1 MTRPREAESLDR
13 RELPASDGDDE
24 ALAEPERSRRRRW
37 PWIVLAVP
45 LVGALAAVIE
55 VRTSWLQAHVAADWS
70 EEIGYSVEPG
80 PAALAARPEDGP
92 YDRRLGYASLP
103 ELLPALESRG
113 FDIVAQARVTPR
125 FAEARDLGLFP
136 LYREKAQAGLELL
149 DRSGSSL
156 YRTRH
161 PETIYEGFDA
171 IPPLVVRTLLFI
183 ENRELLDAGPR
194 FRNPAVEW
202 DRLLGSVVALFAR
215 RMGAEG
221 SVSGA
226 STLATQIEKFRHSER
241 GITTSPR
248 EKLRQMATASV
259 RAYIDGPRT
268 SGTRRRIVLDYLNSV
283 PLAAVAGHGEV
294 IGLNDGLWAWYGLEA
309 ARVNALLSGCHPGLP
324 SDVEATGTAPDAGPA
339 VEPDAPGACDSG
351 DPPVGEETAGAYRAV
366 LNLMLA
372 QRRPSFYLAQPAG
385 HEALH
390 RLSDVYLGLMRESG
404 WIPPA
409 LEEAVRPV
417 RVDPRPRAPESPVAS
432 FRNRKAAT
440 AARKRLLDLTGRDRL
455 YELDRL
461 DLTVR
466 TTIDRP
472 TQDSVARLLR
482 RLESPSYVEAAG
494 LAASRLLDRGDPA
507 KVLYSFVL
515 YEATPAG
522 NMIRVQT
529 DNFDG
534 PFDLNQS
541 SRLELGSTAKLRT
554 LVTYLEVVERLHG
567 ELAGLDSERRRAV
580 SDSLSDPLTRWA
592 VGVLDRRLDATVP
605 DMLEAA
611 MERPYSASPA
621 ERFFTG
627 GGTHVFRNFDATY
640 DASAPSVRHGFRNS
654 VNLVFVRMMRDI
666 ERFYRWRVP
675 GASATILEDPQ
686 DPQRQR
692 YLARFAD
699 REGRQF
705 VSRFYTKYQGE
716 GRDSILHSLVA
727 GRRLSPQRLA
737 WAYRSVVPAAP
748 VDDFEIFL
756 RLQAPNSDY
765 PNARVIGDLY
775 RRADAGS
782 QTLPDRGYLAGIHPL
797 ELWVARFLTENPGA
811 SRDSALA
818 ASADARQEV
827 YRWLFSPR
835 RRSAQDRSI
844 SVILELEAFLEIQ
857 RAWQRLGYPFEN
869 VVPSYGTA
877 IGSSGDRPGALAEL
891 VGIILNGGVRRPT
904 ALVDGLRIA
913 PDTPFETSLDRRPTD
928 GTRVLSPEVADVARA
943 ALLDVVE
950 NGTARFVHG
959 TVRGP
964 GGEAIPIGG
973 KTGTGNNQHKVFA
986 AGGRLVE
993 ARTINRTATFVFFI
1007 GDRHFGVVTAHVPG
1021 PDAAAYTFTSA
1032 LPVRVLA
1039 LLGPALAPL
1048 VTSG

>member
-1 MTRPREAESLDR
+1 MTRPLESESLDR
-13 RELPASDGDDE
+13 RDASASVDGE
-24 ALAEPERSRRRRW
+24 PRAEPESKRRPRW
-37 PWIVLAVP
+37 RWILLGFVL
-45 LVGALAAVIE
+45 LIALATIVE

-70 EEIGYSVEPG
+70 EEIGFFVEPG
-80 PAALAARPEDGP
+80 PADLAARPEDGP

-103 ELLPALESRG
+103 ELLPALDSRG
-113 FDIVAQARVTPR
+113 FDITAQARVTPR
-125 FAEARDLGLFP
+125 FAEARHLGLFP
-136 LYREKAQAGLELL
+136 LYREKSQTGLELL
-149 DRSGSSL
+149 DRSGRAI
-156 YRTRH
+156 YRARH
-161 PETIYEGFDA
+161 PETVYEDFDA
-171 IPPLVVRTLLFI
+171 IPPLVARTLLFI
-183 ENRELLDAGPR
+183 ENRELLDPGPP

-202 DRLLGSVVALFAR
+202 DRLFGSVAGLFAR
-215 RMGAEG
+215 RLGAEG

-226 STLATQIEKFRHSER
+226 STLATQIEKFRHSGR

-259 RAYIDGPRT
+259 RAYLDGPET
-268 SGTRRRIVLDYLNSV
+268 AAARRRIVLDYLNSV

-294 IGLNDGLWAWYGLEA
+294 IGLNDGLWAWYGLEP
-309 ARVNALLSGCHPGLP
+309 ARVNALLAGCDPGLAGDTIGVLPATEPAAETDP
-324 SDVEATGTAPDAGPA
+324 S
-339 VEPDAPGACDSG
+339 GACANGDS
-351 DPPVGEETAGAYRAV
+351 PIAGEAAGAYRAV

-372 QRRPSFYLAQPAG
+372 QRRPTFYLAQLTG

-390 RLSDVYLGLMRESG
+390 RLSDVYLGLLREEG

-409 LEEAVRPV
+409 LEDAVRPI
-417 RVDPRPRAPESPVAS
+417 RMDPRPRAPESPVAS
-432 FRNRKAAT
+432 FLNRKAAT
-440 AARKRLLDLTGRDRL
+440 AARTRLLGLIGRDRL

-461 DLTVR
+461 DLTAR
-466 TTIDRP
+466 TTVDLP
-472 TQDSVARLLR
+472 TQDSVTRLLQ
-482 RLESPSYVEAAG
+482 RLESPAYVQAAG
-494 LAASRLLDRGDPA
+494 LSANRLLGEGDPS
-507 KVLYSFVL
+507 KVLYSFIL

-567 ELAGLDSERRRAV
+567 ELGGLDPERRRAV
-580 SDSLSDPLTRWA
+580 VDSLPDPLTRWA
-592 VGVLDRRLDATVP
+592 AGVMDRRPDATLR

-611 MERPYSASPA
+611 MERTYSASPS

-627 GGTHVFRNFDATY
+627 GGTHVFRNFDNTY

-686 DPQRQR
+686 DPLRQR
-692 YLARFAD
+692 YLERFAD

-716 GRDSILHSLVA
+716 GRDSILGSLVA

-737 WAYRSVVPAAP
+737 WAFRSVVPGAT
-748 VDDFEIFL
+748 VEDFEVFL

-765 PNARVIGDLY
+765 PNERVVADLY
-775 RRADAGS
+775 RRADTES
-782 QTLPDRGYLAGIHPL
+782 QTLADRGYLAGVHPL
-797 ELWVARFLTENPGA
+797 ELWVARYLIENPGA
-811 SRDSALA
+811 PRDSALA

-835 RRSAQDRSI
+835 RRAAQDRSI

-857 RAWQRLGYPFEN
+857 RAWRRLGYPFEN
-869 VVPSYGTA
+869 LVPSYGTS

-891 VGIILNGGVRRPT
+891 VGIILNGGIRRPT
-904 ALVDGLRIA
+904 ALVDRLRIA
-913 PDTPFETSLDRRPTD
+913 ADTPFETSLDRRPTD
-928 GTRVLSPEVADVARA
+928 GTRVLSPEVAEMARA

-950 NGTARFVHG
+950 NGTARFVQG
-959 TVRGP
+959 AVRP
-964 GGEAIPIGG
+964 GGEALPIGG
-973 KTGTGNNQHKVFA
+973 KTGTGNNQYKVFA

-1048 VTSG
+1048 VTTG